1 MWEPCRAESS
11 HTEHLSFR
19 WTNIILHVDGKETS
33 LCVSQ
38 AHLLNPVRE
47 VLVKLPGTE
56 SFPFMVSFHWRLVVN
71 RNTTFWYNFLLSGFF
86 PKFNYFKKFSILWDS
101 KDHNYIFT
109 NDDNLGLS
117 FPVIIP
123 FTSALFP
130 TSLTR
135 TILNIMLLIGIFFL
149 SRVVCLFQ
157 LYTLSF

>member
-1 MWEPCRAESS
+1 MCR
-11 HTEHLSFR
+11 
-19 WTNIILHVDGKETS
+19 WKETF

-56 SFPFMVSFHWRLVVN
+56 SFSLIVSFHWRLVVN
-71 RNTTFWYNFLLSGFF
+71 RNATFWYNFLLSGFF
-86 PKFNYFKKFSILWDS
+86 PKFNYFKKFSILWAS

-135 TILNIMLLIGIFFL
+135 TILNIMLLIGIFFFVSGSL
-149 SRVVCLFQ
+149 SISAVHIVLFNASCLDSIY
-157 LYTLSF
+157 LK

>member
-1 MWEPCRAESS
+1 M
-11 HTEHLSFR
+11 
-19 WTNIILHVDGKETS
+19 
-33 LCVSQ
+33 
-38 AHLLNPVRE
+38 
-47 VLVKLPGTE
+47 
-56 SFPFMVSFHWRLVVN
+56 SFHWRLVVN
-71 RNTTFWYNFLLSGFF
+71 RNATFWYNFLLSGFL
-86 PKFNYFKKFSILWDS
+86 PKFNYFKKFSILWAS

-149 SRVVCLFQ
+149 SREVCLFQ
-157 LYTLSF
+157 LYTLSFLMLLALIPSIWNECGHSGPFAHHKFGLHFYFQSFYEPQCLLSEVYMTEHFLVILDFFLN